1 MICQAF
7 RMGGHCLHVDPQ
19 WAVGSCGLNR
29 GGYYDRGHYDY
40 DSRPRHRSRRH
51 DYDRRNRGDRRS
63 PGRSYEFSPGTKYEQ
78 HPQPNTAR

>member
-1 MICQAF
+1 VA
-7 RMGGHCLHVDPQ
+7 
-19 WAVGSCGLNR
+19 SCGLNR
-29 GGYYDRGHYDY
+29 GGYYDRGQYDY